1 MQSAPLAGT
10 ATTSR
15 NLRQLP
21 QKRCNPHP
29 SRGRQRFFLELLI
42 AIFRCNPHPSRGRQ
56 LFKGFVCLLSAYR
69 CNPHPSRGRQPVARL
84 VVVILRSDAIRR
96 HRRTCRFTAASRL
109 PIGVLPRKRLASS
122 ATGGASP
129 LSPCGDGNSKIPQ
142 HPSFCLDAI
151 RKHRRT
157 CRFPDALRLPIGV
170 FPRKRLAFS
179 ATGGTSPLSH
189 SGVNTEAVF
198 SASVYFC
205 AKAFLRCPR
214 SPVAQ
219 DLSASPGLYL
229 DPQHLFPAVMDKGK
243 LRFTSPVRQNIH
255 LPCGFPAGD
264 RPQNGAPVSYMQ
276 QAA

>member
-1 MQSAPLAGT
+1 M
-10 ATTSR
+10 R
-15 NLRQLP
+15 
-21 QKRCNPHP
+21 
-29 SRGRQRFFLELLI
+29 
-42 AIFRCNPHPSRGRQ
+42 RCNPHPSRGRQ
-56 LFKGFVCLLSAYR
+56 LQKVVVVAVLNAG
-69 CNPHPSRGRQPVARL
+69 CNPHPSRGRQLKNSTASIILPRCNPQTPSHLPIHSRFASANRGASSKAARFFRHRRRFASFPL
-84 VVVILRSDAIRR
+84 RGRQQIIIISIILMCPDAIRR

-109 PIGVLPRKRLASS
+109 PIGVLPRKRLAFP

-129 LSPCGDGNSKIPQ
+129 LSP
-142 HPSFCLDAI
+142 
-151 RKHRRT
+151 
-157 CRFPDALRLPIGV
+157 
-170 FPRKRLAFS
+170 
-179 ATGGTSPLSH
+179 

-219 DLSASPGLYL
+219 DLSAPPGLYL

>member
-10 ATTSR
+10 ATTRES
-15 NLRQLP
+15 N
-21 QKRCNPHP
+21 CNHQQEP
-29 SRGRQRFFLELLI
+29 
-42 AIFRCNPHPSRGRQ
+42 RCNPHPSRGRQ
-56 LFKGFVCLLSAYR
+56 LDIMCEYNHTRRR

-122 ATGGASP
+122 ATGGASS
-129 LSPCGDGNSKIPQ
+129 LSPRGDGNSKIPQ

>member
-1 MQSAPLAGT
+1 MQSADTVAPTGSQPLRVCQPGCFLESGSLLPPSAALRLFPLAGT
-10 ATTSR
+10 ATMYSAIVSTS
-15 NLRQLP
+15 
-21 QKRCNPHP
+21 
-29 SRGRQRFFLELLI
+29 
-42 AIFRCNPHPSRGRQ
+42 
-56 LFKGFVCLLSAYR
+56 VM
-69 CNPHPSRGRQPVARL
+69 
-84 VVVILRSDAIRR
+84 DAIRR
-96 HRRTCRFTAASRL
+96 HRC
-109 PIGVLPRKRLASS
+109 
-122 ATGGASP
+122 
-129 LSPCGDGNSKIPQ
+129 
-142 HPSFCLDAI
+142 
-151 RKHRRT
+151 T

-170 FPRKRLAFS
+170 FPRKRLASSATGGASPLSPRGDGNPTTGNVLSRLNGDAIRRHRCTCRFPDASCLPIGVFPRKRLAFS
-179 ATGGTSPLSH
+179 ATGGASPLSP

-219 DLSASPGLYL
+219 DLSAPPGLYL
-229 DPQHLFPAVMDKGK
+229 DPQHLFPAVMDKGN

>member
-1 MQSAPLAGT
+1 MQSADTVAPTGSQPLRVCQPGCFLESGSLLPPSAALRLFPLAGT
-10 ATTSR
+10 ATMYSAIVSTS
-15 NLRQLP
+15 
-21 QKRCNPHP
+21 
-29 SRGRQRFFLELLI
+29 
-42 AIFRCNPHPSRGRQ
+42 
-56 LFKGFVCLLSAYR
+56 VM
-69 CNPHPSRGRQPVARL
+69 
-84 VVVILRSDAIRR
+84 DAIRR
-96 HRRTCRFTAASRL
+96 HRC
-109 PIGVLPRKRLASS
+109 
-122 ATGGASP
+122 
-129 LSPCGDGNSKIPQ
+129 
-142 HPSFCLDAI
+142 
-151 RKHRRT
+151 T
-157 CRFPDALRLPIGV
+157 CRFPDASCLPIGV

-179 ATGGTSPLSH
+179 ATGGASPLSP

-219 DLSASPGLYL
+219 DLSAPPGLYL

>member
-10 ATTSR
+10 ATTRCHRRSAYTSGYNPQTPSHLPIHSR
-15 NLRQLP
+15 FASAN
-21 QKRCNPHP
+21 
-29 SRGRQRFFLELLI
+29 RGASSKAARFFRHRRRF
-42 AIFRCNPHPSRGRQ
+42 ASFPSRGRQ
-56 LFKGFVCLLSAYR
+56 LAHLHGAVFTGAL
-69 CNPHPSRGRQPVARL
+69 
-84 VVVILRSDAIRR
+84 DAIRK
-96 HRRTCRFTAASRL
+96 HRRTCRFTTASRL
-109 PIGVLPRKRLASS
+109 PIGALPRKRLASS

-179 ATGGTSPLSH
+179 ATGGASPLSP

-219 DLSASPGLYL
+219 DLSAPPGLYL